1 MKIQRLVPVFLL
13 FAIGVPLYIR
23 DQPQPEVDSLL
34 NAASSALNHYQ
45 QLAPGIHCENVQKPE
60 FRNACT
66 AVTQTLAERVEEAKS
81 EIALYRQRPN
91 PQPVDLFDAY
101 ESFRRVLALLEDVSY
116 VDPDSYGEHNKQLFA
131 KAYNSFVKVNAWFG
145 GVVKATIQAT

>member
-1 MKIQRLVPVFLL
+1 MKSTPYSKRREFR
-13 FAIGVPLYIR
+13 AG
-23 DQPQPEVDSLL
+23 SL
-34 NAASSALNHYQ
+34 SA
-45 QLAPGIHCENVQKPE
+45 LAPGIHCENVQKPE

-101 ESFRRVLALLEDVSY
+101 ENFRRVLALLEAVSY

-131 KAYNSFVKVNAWFG
+131 EAYNSFVKVSGWFG
-145 GVVKATIQAT
+145 GVVKSSIQGNLKCPSR